1 MFKIDDEDKN
11 ARTGK
16 LYTEHGVVETPC
28 FMPVATKAT
37 VKTLTSDELDDLG
50 VEAIISNALHLYL
63 NPGVNVLE
71 NIGIHRFMNWN
82 KTVFTDS
89 GGFQLIRDFNLK
101 VTNKGPMFKIN
112 KTNHFFTPEK
122 CTQTQNQIGSDV
134 AMVLDDC
141 PSYGSS
147 YETVERSLKRTIE
160 WAGRC
165 KNAHKNPEQL
175 IFGIVQGGVFPDL
188 RKRCAEKLLEI
199 GFDGYGIGGLT
210 IGEPKEDMFRILKC
224 TVPLIP
230 VNRPRYMMGLGS
242 PDDIL
247 ESISLGVDVF
257 DSAFPTRNA
266 RHRTVITTNGNF
278 EITKKKYSNDFSP
291 VDEKCRCYT
300 CKNYSKAYIHHLF
313 KEKELLGM
321 RLLSIHNLFF
331 ILNMMKNVRK
341 AIKNNEFDEYKKD
354 FMQEYKNHG

>member
-1 MFKIDDEDKN
+1 MFEVTAEERD

-16 LYTEHGVVETPC
+16 LHTKHGIVETPC

-37 VKTLTSDELDDLG
+37 VKTLTSDELDEIGAQAL
-50 VEAIISNALHLYL
+50 ITNALHLYL
-63 NPGVNVLE
+63 NPGVDILKS
-71 NIGIHRFMNWN
+71 IGIHRFMNWN

-122 CTQTQNQIGSDV
+122 CMEAQNHIGSDV

-141 PSYGSS
+141 SSYGSS
-147 YETVERSLKRTIE
+147 YEEVARSLKRTVE

-165 KNAHKNPEQL
+165 KNGHKNPEQL

-188 RKRCAEKLLEI
+188 RKKCAESLLKI
-199 GFDGYGIGGLT
+199 GFDGYAIGGLT
-210 IGEPKEDMFRILKC
+210 IGEPKEEMLKILNY

-230 VNRPRYMMGLGS
+230 VGKPRYMMGLGS
-242 PDDIL
+242 PEHIL
-247 ESISLGVDVF
+247 ESISLGVDIF

-266 RHRTVITTNGNF
+266 RHRTAITSHGSF
-278 EITKKKYSNDFSP
+278 EITKKKYSDDFSP

-300 CKNYSKAYIHHLF
+300 CKNYTKAYIHHLF

-321 RLLSIHNLFF
+321 RLLSIHNLYF
-331 ILNMMKNVRK
+331 ILNMMKSARK
-341 AIKNNEFDEYKKD
+341 AIRNNEFDDFKKD
-354 FMQEYKNHG
+354 FLKRFLS

>member
-1 MFKIDDEDKN
+1 MLF
-11 ARTGK
+11 R
-16 LYTEHGVVETPC
+16 
-28 FMPVATKAT
+28 
-37 VKTLTSDELDDLG
+37 
-50 VEAIISNALHLYL
+50 
-63 NPGVNVLE
+63 
-71 NIGIHRFMNWN
+71 
-82 KTVFTDS
+82 
-89 GGFQLIRDFNLK
+89 
-101 VTNKGPMFKIN
+101 
-112 KTNHFFTPEK
+112 
-122 CTQTQNQIGSDV
+122 
-134 AMVLDDC
+134 
-141 PSYGSS
+141 S
-147 YETVERSLKRTIE
+147 YEGVTHSLKRTIE

-165 KNAHKNPEQL
+165 KNAHKKPEQL
-175 IFGIVQGGVFPDL
+175 IFGIIQGGVFPDL

-266 RHRTVITTNGNF
+266 RHRTAITTNGNF
-278 EITKKKYSNDFSP
+278 EITKKKYSNGFSP

-331 ILNMMKNVRK
+331 ILDMMRNARK
-341 AIKNNEFDEYKKD
+341 AIRNNEFDDFKKD
-354 FMQEYKNHG
+354 FMKRFLS

>member
-1 MFKIDDEDKN
+1 MFEVTAEERD

-16 LYTEHGVVETPC
+16 LHTQHGVVETPC

-37 VKTLTSDELDDLG
+37 VKTLTSDELNDLG
-50 VEAIISNALHLYL
+50 VQAVITNALHLYL
-63 NPGVNVLE
+63 NPGVNILKNV
-71 NIGIHRFMNWN
+71 GIHKFMNWD

-89 GGFQLIRDFNLK
+89 GGFQLIRNFNLK
-101 VTNKGPMFKIN
+101 ITNNGPMFKID

-122 CTQTQNQIGSDV
+122 CTKTQNQIGSDV

-141 PSYGSS
+141 PSYGNS

-160 WAGRC
+160 WAARC

-210 IGEPKEDMFRILKC
+210 IGEPKEEMFRTLNYTI
-224 TVPLIP
+224 PLIP
-230 VNRPRYMMGLGS
+230 KNKLIYMMGLGS

-278 EITKKKYSNDFSP
+278 EITKKNTQMIFHLLIIHVNATHAKTTQRHTFIIYSRKKSF
-291 VDEKCRCYT
+291 
-300 CKNYSKAYIHHLF
+300 
-313 KEKELLGM
+313 LGCACFQF
-321 RLLSIHNLFF
+321 IIF
-331 ILNMMKNVRK
+331 IL
-341 AIKNNEFDEYKKD
+341 F
-354 FMQEYKNHG
+354 

>member
-1 MFKIDDEDKN
+1 MFEVTAEEKD

-16 LYTEHGVVETPC
+16 LHTKHGVVETPC

-37 VKTLTSDELDDLG
+37 VKTLTSDELDEIG

-63 NPGVNVLE
+63 NPGANVLE

-89 GGFQLIRDFNLK
+89 GGFQIIRDFNLK

-141 PSYGSS
+141 PSYESS
-147 YETVERSLKRTIE
+147 YETVAHSLKRTIE
-160 WAGRC
+160 WANRC
-165 KNAHKNPEQL
+165 KNTHKNTKQL
-175 IFGIVQGGVFPDL
+175 IFGIIQGGVFPDL
-188 RKRCAEKLLEI
+188 RKTCVEELLKI
-199 GFDGYGIGGLT
+199 GFDGYAVGGLT
-210 IGEPKEDMFRILKC
+210 IGEPKEEMFRTLNYTI
-224 TVPLIP
+224 PLIP
-230 VNRPRYMMGLGS
+230 KNKPRYMMGLGS
-242 PDDIL
+242 PGDIL

-266 RHRTVITTNGNF
+266 RHRTAITTNGNF
-278 EITKKKYSNDFSP
+278 EITKKKYADDFSP
-291 VDEKCRCYT
+291 VDEKCICCT
-300 CKNYSKAYIHHLF
+300 CKNYTKAYIHHLF

-331 ILNMMKNVRK
+331 ILNMMRNARK
-341 AIKNNEFDEYKKD
+341 AIRNNEFDEFKKD
-354 FMQEYKNHG
+354 FMEKYYG